1 MPNTTE
7 VPRGDAVFDAL
18 GSGSF
23 QLFFIDREEVG
34 EWIRA
39 ATAHGFAAAVVG
51 AVDQFLR
58 GLQRPRP
65 ASKAPL
71 CFTCDA
77 GFGRGALP
85 PIVGLIVSA
94 AEPSNAAGLGFCRAC
109 ADRAGW
115 HSSGWQRRL
124 VELGLPQFRKMWAD
138 FRIRGRPVRYRC
150 RDRLSVAGR
159 KRVMADDK
167 LQRHPGRDHHA
178 RLLPPAISVIT
189 STGIGDHLQ
198 PEWLITFTGMRSA
211 SRGSGR
217 LRPDPV

>member
-1 MPNTTE
+1 MPNTAE
-7 VPRGDAVFDAL
+7 VPRGDALFDAL

-39 ATAHGFAAAVVG
+39 ATAHGFAAAVVS

-85 PIVGLIVSA
+85 PIVGLIVPAA
-94 AEPSNAAGLGFCRAC
+94 AEASNAAGIGFCRAC

-115 HSSGWQRRL
+115 HSPGWQRRL
-124 VELGLPQFRKMWAD
+124 AELGLPQFRKMWAD
-138 FRIRGRPVRYRC
+138 FRIGDALFDIDVETGFP
-150 RDRLSVAGR
+150 LPAG
-159 KRVMADDK
+159 
-167 LQRHPGRDHHA
+167 
-178 RLLPPAISVIT
+178 
-189 STGIGDHLQ
+189 
-198 PEWLITFTGMRSA
+198 SA
-211 SRGSGR
+211 
-217 LRPDPV
+217 